1 MRINNSG
8 NLSVEY
14 FHAYFRLVVNT
25 QNIDKNEAKTLIF
38 KRFFHDDP
46 MLRGKTTYTN
56 FEKAYNTFNY

>member
-14 FHAYFRLVVNT
+14 FHAYFRLVINT
-25 QNIDKNEAKTLIF
+25 QRIDKNGAKNLIF

-46 MLRGKTTYTN
+46 MLRGKTTYKN
-56 FEKAYNTFNY
+56 FEKAYNTFTY

>member
-14 FHAYFRLVVNT
+14 FHAYFRLVINT
-25 QNIDKNEAKTLIF
+25 QRIDKDGAKNLIF

-56 FEKAYNTFNY
+56 FEKAYNTFTY